1 MSARY
6 RPMILNAFPEYAWPD
21 LQRRA
26 RYGVQLA
33 DDLIQ
38 ERTILDWVVGH
49 DQRGD
54 LRRVGVMWS
63 IHQACIDGVLPFSA
77 TTKKN
82 TAKNCHHVEVT
93 SQNIYLHIT
102 RTPSLLSLPRDTTL
116 RDNERASNQGD
127 LFSDTGFT
135 TDLSTIRRWY
145 AWLTFGADPKGD
157 LTHLAIGLPKHG
169 ENDWLEIVS
178 ILRPTGEIQSTDEE
192 PRPPGPE
199 DSVKFRAAVQ
209 KLLTPPADRDQV
221 EES

>member
-102 RTPSLLSLPRDTTL
+102 RTPSLLSVRPEAL
-116 RDNERASNQGD
+116 RV
-127 LFSDTGFT
+127 
-135 TDLSTIRRWY
+135 I
-145 AWLTFGADPKGD
+145 
-157 LTHLAIGLPKHG
+157 
-169 ENDWLEIVS
+169 
-178 ILRPTGEIQSTDEE
+178 
-192 PRPPGPE
+192 
-199 DSVKFRAAVQ
+199 
-209 KLLTPPADRDQV
+209 
-221 EES
+221 